1 MANWFSNFFFL
12 SPIGAR
18 PSVKTETVVAVPRL
32 LVRVRHVR
40 LEGRE
45 TTVYEIEQLQGLNCA
60 QRGTQPTKAVS
71 EISCCFRALTCY
83 SPHSLL
89 PLPALETRHDRRS
102 HIHRPTAA
110 TVDPHAPTSIPRIL

>member
-71 EISCCFRALTCY
+71 EISCCFRALT
-83 SPHSLL
+83 PPPPTVK
-89 PLPALETRHDRRS
+89 PLK
-102 HIHRPTAA
+102 RPSSKQ
-110 TVDPHAPTSIPRIL
+110 HNIETSIKSRQY